1 MERVEKSMLSEVE
14 KYRMRLDEAKGFGKV
29 YEIVKE
35 TVKRSMGKYRVG
47 MMLFLEDLPLQ
58 VGAYHPV
65 GTNNI
70 IMNRSLTQ
78 IIGAATKSRRV
89 INSFIYSILL
99 HEYLHALGYIKE
111 SVVRPLVYKIS
122 RESFGEDHIATHM
135 ARRGPWTILR
145 GLPLDE
151 VEAPKRLI
159 EVVKDFERTDQRYIV

>member
-1 MERVEKSMLSEVE
+1 MSSEVE
-14 KYRMRLDEAKGFGKV
+14 RYRRLLDEAKGFGEV
-29 YEIVKE
+29 YEVVKE
-35 TVKRSMGKYRVG
+35 TVKRSLGEYRVG

-78 IIGAATKSRRV
+78 IVEAATRSRRI
-89 INSFIYSILL
+89 INSFVYSILL
-99 HEYLHALGYIKE
+99 HEYLHALGYTRE
-111 SVVRPLVYKIS
+111 SEARLLVYKIS
-122 RESFGEDHIATHM
+122 RESFGVDHIATQM
-135 ARRGPWTILR
+135 ARRGPWSILR

-159 EVVKDFERTDQRYIV
+159 EVVKDFERTNQRYIA